1 MQRTLPKSADREPIA
16 LVGIGCR
23 FPGGINDSQSFWEL
37 LVNKKDAIVEIPP
50 ERWNL
55 QRFYDPKPNKPGK
68 IYVRQGGF
76 LQQRVDAFDALF
88 FGIAPREAECMDP
101 QQRLLLETSWEALED
116 AGIAP
121 DSLAGSNTGVFIG
134 AFTLDHQLTQMGS
147 GNRDLIGAH
156 TTIGSTMTILSNRI
170 SYVLDLR
177 GPSMS
182 VDTACSSS
190 LVTTHLAC
198 QAIWNGECDLA
209 MAGGVNVMTRPE
221 YPVAMCKGGFLAK
234 DGRSKS
240 FDARADGYGRGEGS
254 GVVVLKRLSA
264 AISDGDNIYAVIRGT
279 GVNQDGHTSG
289 ITVPNPESQAALIRN
304 VCTRY
309 EIDPKQIQYIEA
321 HGTGTPV
328 GDPLEAKALGSVIG
342 LGRKLHERCWIG
354 SIKANIGHTEAAA
367 GVAGLIKASLCL
379 SHRQVP
385 PQANLETPNPDIP
398 FESLGLRLPE
408 KLEQLAPDAE
418 NVLACINSFGYGGT
432 NAHVV
437 LENAPKPIRPRK
449 AKNTGGKQYVL
460 PLSARSEEALGDL
473 ARSWLNR
480 LSQPAT
486 ESLDDLC
493 YSAACRRN
501 HHAFRAAFT
510 GSSRHELAEQL
521 EQFVEQ
527 GMGEWLASG
536 QMLNKA
542 QAKPVFVFTGM
553 GPQWWAMGRELYH
566 GEPVFRKEADRCDAV
581 FKKIA
586 EWSILEA
593 MLAEEPV
600 SRMNDTT
607 IAQTAN
613 FVIQAGLVAL
623 WRSLGVEPAAIVGHS
638 VGEVTAAYVA
648 GVLTLEDA
656 IRVSYHRS
664 QIQKKASGMGKMLAV
679 GLGAEQCADLL
690 KLTEGKV
697 SIAAINSPSTVTL
710 AGDAASLEAIATYLT
725 TIGEFNRFLQVEVPY
740 HSHYMEDLKPEVR
753 EKLADLK
760 PTLPSL
766 TLYSTVT
773 GDRVNAVS
781 YNAEY
786 WCDNIRE
793 PVYFAKAL
801 ESLVRDGYRVFL
813 EVGPHPV
820 LSAAIKE
827 CCRAHNVTPVT
838 FASMKRGMPEK
849 RTLKLALAGL
859 YTAGCTLDWSQLFAA
874 GARYVKIP
882 SYPWQREIY
891 WREQESSLADRTG
904 LPVHPLLDQR
914 LSDPRPTWQYQLNH
928 QYLPYLNDHQ
938 VDGLVVMPG
947 AAYVE
952 AGLALYFE
960 LSGDR
965 ACALEHVQFHQALIL
980 GPNNDPDP
988 LVHVTYDPET
998 KEYAFFSREQKNHLD
1013 WQLHSQCKLTD
1024 AAAIAASAENL
1035 AGISARC
1042 TDPVNTAELYGS
1054 LKQRGLDY
1062 GPCFRTISEL
1072 QRNGDEVLARIEL
1085 HPSLEQNFAAYRLHP
1100 TLLDGCFQSLIACM
1114 DGDDH
1119 FYMPIAIR
1127 KLSFFHPVTRQ
1138 LWCHGSLSQR
1148 SAESIEGNM
1157 NLYDDQGRL
1166 CVQLEGLQCRALAS
1180 QQEKQSDQISRLAY
1194 VWDWQQQN
1202 LNLSNTPRKGTWLVF
1217 SSENE
1222 LSGKLCLNL
1231 ETDNVNRVIPVDT
1244 RYVYQQ
1250 KDAAIQMLDSNQLAR
1265 VKAVLEIAKQHDC
1278 IGVAYLWGLQT
1289 GAEEHDPAGI
1299 GQACAAMQVLQLL
1312 NEVFTQ
1318 SSPRLY
1324 FVTQGI
1330 QPVKD
1335 TDAVKRL
1342 VQSPLIGFARV
1353 ALNEFPRFHCSLI
1366 DLDELDSANQADQ
1379 LRLELLTN
1387 SHEDDVAL
1395 RDRERY
1401 VHRLIHRE
1409 ANPAQEQIARHETV
1423 TASKV
1428 EAFRLDWTNEPVF
1441 KEITRL
1447 IALKADEVEIELDH
1461 IDLAG
1466 LNRDPVKVE
1475 KSPGYFASG
1484 TIRKVGEA
1492 ATGWRVG
1499 EQVAA
1504 VCKGLPASHC
1514 VVKKDRVFSL
1524 AKLADIARTGIIY
1537 LMSSVIP
1544 AYYSLSHIARVKPG
1558 EIVLIDADLGDSAIF
1573 FHRIA
1578 LWLGANPVLY
1588 SADEKRL
1595 HALQAQSEATV
1606 FDARESGLAGILS
1619 TAFDIFA
1626 IRAWVHSSSNNHSAL
1641 KNIAEQANAHEVIAD
1656 QSEDAARTAAE
1667 PVRRVGNAHVSAL
1680 ALAFSAPLL
1689 FNKLL
1694 SELGSYIRKYPM
1706 DAADVRIFSG
1716 EMLLEA
1722 CRSASPAD
1730 AMRTGVLSLENRA
1743 RISVQVTQKEAQ
1755 FVDPAAS
1762 YLITGGFGGFGSEVA
1777 YWLAKQGAKHLI
1789 LAGRRGAA
1797 GKSAQMVMKK
1807 LHDRGVNVMAVAAD
1821 IADAEQVSHLLAQ
1834 IDKAMPPL
1842 RGVFHGAAILDDA
1855 PILDLTP
1862 QRMAAVMQ
1870 AKAVSAWHLHR
1881 LTQNHSLDFFVMC
1894 SSVSALIG
1902 NGRQA
1907 NYAAA
1912 NTFLDALAWH
1922 RKALGLPSTTINWG
1936 AINTGMAVDSEEVK
1950 KHLTLMGMNTLPVK
1964 QALECWK
1971 FLHDK
1976 KIIQYGLM
1984 DVSWSRWQEF
1994 EPTGGQSLRFLHL
2007 ANMVAGKTA
2016 ATSLVKEISL
2026 LPPEARQ
2033 AKLEDL
2039 LGELI
2044 TKILRMPRNKINTQ
2058 ASLSQMGIDSLM
2070 AAELQAEINQALG
2083 IRASTLELMR
2093 GQNLGHLAQ
2102 LLADKANLSA
2112 APAAMPP
2119 NSDESSELIERL
2131 SEQDVTILLNQL
2143 LAEGENTV
2151 NE

>member
-1 MQRTLPKSADREPIA
+1 MKRTLPKSTDMEPIA

-23 FPGGINDSQSFWEL
+23 FPGGISDTKSFWEL
-37 LVNKKDAIVEIPP
+37 LVNKKDGIVEIPA

-55 QRFYDPKPNKPGK
+55 QRFYDPEPNKPGK

-116 AGIAP
+116 AGIPP

-156 TTIGSTMTILSNRI
+156 TAIGSTMTILSNRI

-190 LVTTHLAC
+190 LVATHLAC

-254 GVVVLKRLSA
+254 GVVVLKRLSD
-264 AISDGDNIYAVIRGT
+264 AIKDGDNVYAVIRGT
-279 GVNQDGHTSG
+279 GVNQDGHTNG

-309 EIDPKQIQYIEA
+309 NLDPQQVQYIEA

-342 LGRKLHERCWIG
+342 LGRKPDERCLVG

-379 SHRQVP
+379 SHRLVP
-385 PQANLETPNPDIP
+385 PQANLEMPNPDIP

-408 KLEQLAPDAE
+408 RLEQLAPGVD

-432 NAHVV
+432 NAHVI
-437 LENAPKPIRPRK
+437 LENAPKLTRTRR
-449 AKNTGGKQYVL
+449 AKSANGKQHVL
-460 PLSARSEEALGDL
+460 PLSARSEEALKDL
-473 ARSWLNR
+473 ARSWFSR
-480 LSQPAT
+480 LSQNTT
-486 ESLDDLC
+486 ESLEDLC
-493 YSAACRRN
+493 YSAACRRS
-501 HHAFRAAFT
+501 HHPFRVAFT
-510 GSSRHELAEQL
+510 GNSQGEMCAQI
-521 EQFVEQ
+521 EQFIEQ
-527 GMGEWLASG
+527 GTGEWLASG
-536 QMLNKA
+536 QTLNEEPF
-542 QAKPVFVFTGM
+542 QPVFVFTGM

-566 GEPVFRKEADRCDAV
+566 EESVFRNEVDQCDAV
-581 FKKIA
+581 FKKITG
-586 EWSILEA
+586 WSILDE
-593 MLAEEPV
+593 MLADEAV
-600 SRMNDTT
+600 SRMSDTT
-607 IAQTAN
+607 IAQTSN
-613 FVIQAGLVAL
+613 FVIQTGLVAL

-648 GVLTLEDA
+648 GVLTLEEA
-656 IRVSYHRS
+656 IKVSYHRS
-664 QIQKKASGMGKMLAV
+664 QIQKKASGLGKMLAV

-697 SIAAINSPSTVTL
+697 SIAAINSPATVTL
-710 AGDAASLEAIATYLT
+710 AGDAESLEAIATYLT

-760 PTLPSL
+760 PALPAL

-773 GDRVNAVS
+773 GDRVNAIS
-781 YNAEY
+781 YDAEY

-793 PVYFAKAL
+793 PVYFAKAV
-801 ESLVRDGYRVFL
+801 ESLLRDGYRVFL

-827 CCRAHNVTPVT
+827 CCRTQNIVPVT
-838 FASMKRGMPEK
+838 FASMKRGMPEQ

-859 YTAGCTLDWSQLFAA
+859 YTAGCELDWPRLSAA
-874 GARYVKIP
+874 GARYIKIP
-882 SYPWQREIY
+882 SYPWQREVY

-952 AGLALYFE
+952 AGLALHAE
-960 LSGDR
+960 LFGDK
-965 ACALEHVQFHQALIL
+965 ACALEYMQFHQALIL
-980 GPNNDPDP
+980 GSNNDQDP
-988 LVHVTYDPET
+988 VVHVTYDPET
-998 KEYAFFSREQKNHLD
+998 KEYAFFSREQKSHLD
-1013 WQLHSQCKLTD
+1013 WQLHSQCKLAD
-1024 AAAIAASAENL
+1024 APVAAASAESL

-1042 TDPVNTAELYGS
+1042 TSQVNIAELYSS

-1062 GPCFRTISEL
+1062 GPCFRTIGEL

-1085 HPSLEQNFAAYRLHP
+1085 HPSLEQNFTAYRLHP

-1114 DGDDH
+1114 DGDDR

-1127 KLSFFHPVTRQ
+1127 KLTFFHPVTRQ
-1138 LWCHGSLSQR
+1138 LWCHGSLNER
-1148 SAESIEGNM
+1148 SAESIEGNL

-1166 CVQLEGLQCRALAS
+1166 CVQLKGLQCRALAS
-1180 QQEKQSDQISRLAY
+1180 QQEKQSDQIGRLAY

-1222 LSGKLCLNL
+1222 LSEQLCLTL
-1231 ETDNVNRVIPVDT
+1231 ENDNVNRVIPVDT

-1250 KDAAIQMLDSNQLAR
+1250 QNAAIQILDASQLAR
-1265 VKAVLEIAKQHDC
+1265 VKAVLEIAKQHNC
-1278 IGVAYLWGLQT
+1278 IGVAYLWGLQA
-1289 GAEEHDPAGI
+1289 GMEENDPAGT
-1299 GQACAAMQVLQLL
+1299 GQACAAMQVMQLL
-1312 NEVFTQ
+1312 NEVFPQ
-1318 SSPRLY
+1318 NSPRLY
-1324 FVTQGI
+1324 FVTQGV

-1335 TDAVKRL
+1335 TDAAKHL
-1342 VQSPLIGFARV
+1342 VQSPLVGFSRV
-1353 ALNEFPRFHCSLI
+1353 ALNEFPGFHCSLI
-1366 DLDELDSANQADQ
+1366 DLDESSSAKQADQ

-1387 SHEDDVAL
+1387 SDEDDVAF

-1401 VHRLIHRE
+1401 VHRLMHRE
-1409 ANPAQEQIARHETV
+1409 ADASQEEIPPHVTV

-1428 EAFRLDWTNEPVF
+1428 AAFRLDWASETVF
-1441 KEITRL
+1441 KETTRS
-1447 IALKADEVEIELDH
+1447 IALKANEVEIELDH
-1461 IDLAG
+1461 INLAG
-1466 LNRDPVKVE
+1466 LSRDSAQDE
-1475 KSPGYFASG
+1475 KSSGYFASG
-1484 TIRKVGEA
+1484 IIRKVGEA
-1492 ATGWRVG
+1492 VTEWRVG
-1499 EQVAA
+1499 EQVAV
-1504 VCKGLPASHC
+1504 VCKGLPVSHC
-1514 VVKKDRVFSL
+1514 VVKKEQVFSL
-1524 AKLADIARTGIIY
+1524 VKLAGIARTGVVH
-1537 LMSSVIP
+1537 LMPSIIP
-1544 AYYSLSHIARVKPG
+1544 AYYSLSHVARVKPG
-1558 EIVLIDADLGDSAIF
+1558 EIVLIDADLGDSALC
-1573 FHRIA
+1573 FHRVA

-1588 SADEKRL
+1588 SVNDERL
-1595 HALQAQSEATV
+1595 HALQTQSEVAV
-1606 FDARESGLAGILS
+1606 FDAREPGLAGILS

-1626 IRAWVHSSSNNHSAL
+1626 VRAWVHSYNSAHSVL
-1641 KNIAEQANAHEVIAD
+1641 KNIAQQADAHEVIAD
-1656 QSEDAARTAAE
+1656 QNQDAAAGTAAE
-1667 PVRRVGNAHVSAL
+1667 SMQSGGHAHSSAL
-1680 ALAFSAPLL
+1680 ALAFSAPFL

-1694 SELGSYIRKYPM
+1694 AELGAYIRKHPM
-1706 DAADVRIFSG
+1706 DATNVRIFSG
-1716 EMLLEA
+1716 EAMLEA
-1722 CRSASPAD
+1722 CRSASPTD
-1730 AMRTGVLSLENRA
+1730 AMHAGVLSLENRA
-1743 RISVQVTQKEAQ
+1743 RIPVQVAQKEPP

-1777 YWLAKQGAKHLI
+1777 YWLARQGAKHLI
-1789 LAGRRGAA
+1789 LVGRRGAA
-1797 GKSAQMVMKK
+1797 GKSAQMIMKK
-1807 LHDRGVNVMAVAAD
+1807 LHDMGVNVMAAAAD
-1821 IADAEQVSHLLAQ
+1821 IADAEQVSRLLAQ
-1834 IDKAMPPL
+1834 IDKVMPPL
-1842 RGVFHGAAILDDA
+1842 RGVFHGAAVLDDA

-1881 LTQNHSLDFFVMC
+1881 LTQNHTLDFFVMC

-1912 NTFLDALAWH
+1912 NTFLDALSWH
-1922 RKALGLPSTTINWG
+1922 RKALGLPATTINWG

-1950 KHLTLMGMNTLPVK
+1950 KHLALMGMNTLPAK

-1976 KIIQYGLM
+1976 NIAQYGLM
-1984 DVSWSRWQEF
+1984 DVSWPRWQEF
-1994 EPTGGQSLRFLHL
+1994 EPTGGQSLRFRHL
-2007 ANMVAGKTA
+2007 ANVAA
-2016 ATSLVKEISL
+2016 NAVAVTSLAKEMSAL
-2026 LPPEARQ
+2026 SPEEQQVR
-2033 AKLEDL
+2033 LEDL
-2039 LGELI
+2039 LSELVAK
-2044 TKILRMPRNKINTQ
+2044 TLRLPRNKINTQ

-2083 IRASTLELMR
+2083 VRISTLELMR
-2093 GQNLGHLAQ
+2093 GQNLGHLAR

-2112 APAAMPP
+2112 APAATA
-2119 NSDESSELIERL
+2119 SGSGESSELIERL

-2143 LAEGENTV
+2143 LAEGEAV

>member
-1 MQRTLPKSADREPIA
+1 MKRTLPKSTDMEPIA

-23 FPGGINDSQSFWEL
+23 FPGGISDTKSFWEL
-37 LVNKKDAIVEIPP
+37 LVSKKDGIVEIPA

-55 QRFYDPKPNKPGK
+55 QRFYDPEPNKPGK

-116 AGIAP
+116 AGIPP

-156 TTIGSTMTILSNRI
+156 TAIGSTMTILSNRI

-190 LVTTHLAC
+190 LVSAHLAC

-209 MAGGVNVMTRPE
+209 MAGGVNIMTRPE

-264 AISDGDNIYAVIRGT
+264 AIADGDNVYAVIRGT
-279 GVNQDGHTSG
+279 GVNQDGHTNG

-309 EIDPKQIQYIEA
+309 NLDPKQVQYIEA

-342 LGRKLHERCWIG
+342 LDRKPDERCLVG

-379 SHRQVP
+379 SHRLVP

-408 KLEQLAPDAE
+408 KLEKLAPGVDR
-418 NVLACINSFGYGGT
+418 VLACINSFGYGGT
-432 NAHVV
+432 NAHVI
-437 LENAPKPIRPRK
+437 LENAPKLTRTRK
-449 AKNTGGKQYVL
+449 AKSAAGKQYVL
-460 PLSARSEEALGDL
+460 PLSARSEEAIKSL
-473 ARSWLNR
+473 ARSWFNR
-480 LSQPAT
+480 LSENTA
-486 ESLDDLC
+486 ESLEDLC
-493 YSAACRRN
+493 YSAACRRS
-501 HHAFRAAFT
+501 HHSLRVAFT
-510 GSSRHELAEQL
+510 GSSKRELCEQIEL
-521 EQFVEQ
+521 FIEQ
-527 GMGEWLASG
+527 GNGEWLASG
-536 QMLNKA
+536 QALNKE
-542 QAKPVFVFTGM
+542 QSQPVFVFTGM
-553 GPQWWAMGRELYH
+553 GPQWWAMGRELYQQ
-566 GEPVFRKEADRCDAV
+566 EPVFRNEVDQCDAV

-586 EWSILEA
+586 GWSILDE
-593 MLAEEPV
+593 MLADEPV
-600 SRMNDTT
+600 SRMSDTT
-607 IAQTAN
+607 IAQTSN
-613 FVIQAGLVAL
+613 FVIQTGLVAL

-648 GVLTLEDA
+648 GVLTLEEA
-656 IRVSYHRS
+656 IKVSYHRS
-664 QIQKKASGMGKMLAV
+664 QIQKKASGQGKMLAV

-697 SIAAINSPSTVTL
+697 SIAAINSPTTVTL
-710 AGDAASLEAIATYLT
+710 AGDAESLEAIATYLT

-760 PTLPSL
+760 PALPAL

-773 GDRVNAVS
+773 GDFVNEVA
-781 YNAEY
+781 YDAEY

-801 ESLVRDGYRVFL
+801 ESLLRDGYRVFL

-820 LSAAIKE
+820 LSTAIKE
-827 CCRAHNVTPVT
+827 CCRTQNIAPVT
-838 FASMKRGMPEK
+838 FASMKRGIPEK
-849 RTLKLALAGL
+849 RTVQLALAGL
-859 YTAGCTLDWSQLFAA
+859 YTAGCAIDWPRLFAA
-874 GARYVKIP
+874 NSRYVKIP
-882 SYPWQREIY
+882 SYPWQREVY
-891 WREQESSLADRTG
+891 WREEENSLTDRTG
-904 LPVHPLLDQR
+904 LPAHPLLDHR

-928 QYLPYLNDHQ
+928 QYLPYLKDHQ

-952 AGLALYFE
+952 AGLALYAE
-960 LSGDR
+960 LFGSNS
-965 ACALEHVQFHQALIL
+965 CTLTNLQFHQALLL
-980 GPNNDPDP
+980 GSDQDPDP
-988 LVHVTYDPET
+988 VVHVTYDPDT

-1013 WQLHSQCKLTD
+1013 WQLHSQCQLADTP
-1024 AAAIAASAENL
+1024 AAASPAESL
-1035 AGISARC
+1035 ALISARC
-1042 TDPVNTAELYGS
+1042 NDQVNISELYVS

-1062 GPCFRTISEL
+1062 GPCFRTITEL
-1072 QRNGDEVLARIEL
+1072 QRKGAEVLARIAL
-1085 HPSLEQNFAAYRLHP
+1085 HPDLEKDFAAYRLHP

-1127 KLSFFHPVTRQ
+1127 KLTFLQPVTTQ
-1138 LWCHGSLSQR
+1138 LWCHGSLSEF
-1148 SAESIEGNM
+1148 SAEGIEGNLS
-1157 NLYDDQGRL
+1157 LYDDQGRL

-1180 QQEKQSDQISRLAY
+1180 QQEKQVDQVSRLAY

-1217 SSENE
+1217 SSDNALSEQVCMALEN
-1222 LSGKLCLNL
+1222 
-1231 ETDNVNRVIPVDT
+1231 DNVNRVIPVDT

-1250 KDAAIQMLDSNQLAR
+1250 QNAVIQTLDDSQLAR
-1265 VKAVLEIAKQHDC
+1265 AKAVLQIAKQHDC
-1278 IGVAYLWGLQT
+1278 VGIAYLWGLQA
-1289 GAEEHDPAGI
+1289 GAEPNDPAGI
-1299 GQACAAMQVLQLL
+1299 GQACVAMQIMQLL
-1312 NEVFTQ
+1312 NEVFQ
-1318 SSPRLY
+1318 QNSPRLY
-1324 FVTQGI
+1324 FVTQGVQAI
-1330 QPVKD
+1330 KD
-1335 TDAVKRL
+1335 TDAIKYL
-1342 VQSPLIGFARV
+1342 AQSPLVGFARV
-1353 ALNEFPRFHCSLI
+1353 ALNEFPGFHCSLI
-1366 DLDELDSANQADQ
+1366 DLDELNGANQADQ

-1387 SHEDDVAL
+1387 SDEDDVAF
-1395 RDRERY
+1395 RGRERY
-1401 VHRLIHRE
+1401 VHRLIHRDADSSPE
-1409 ANPAQEQIARHETV
+1409 EMSQQAAV

-1428 EAFRLDWTNEPVF
+1428 EAFRLAWANEPVF
-1441 KEITRL
+1441 TEITRSV
-1447 IALKADEVEIELDH
+1447 ALKADEVEIELDH

-1466 LNRDPVKVE
+1466 LSRESVQSE
-1475 KSPGYFASG
+1475 KLPAYFATG
-1484 TIRKVGEA
+1484 IIRKVGEA
-1492 ATGWRVG
+1492 VTEWREG

-1504 VCKGLPASHC
+1504 VCKGMPASHSL
-1514 VVKKDRVFSL
+1514 VKKDQIFSL
-1524 AKLADIARTGIIY
+1524 TQLAGIAKTGIVKV
-1537 LMSSVIP
+1537 MSSVIP
-1544 AYYSLSHIARVKPG
+1544 AYYSLSHVARVKPG
-1558 EIVLIDADLGDSAIF
+1558 EIVLIDADLGDGALC
-1573 FHRIA
+1573 FHRVA

-1588 SADEKRL
+1588 SVNDERL
-1595 HALQAQSEATV
+1595 RALEALSEVAV

-1619 TAFDIFA
+1619 AAFDVFA
-1626 IRAWVHSSSNNHSAL
+1626 VRAWVHSHSSSHSVL
-1641 KNIAEQANAHEVIAD
+1641 KNIARQANAHEVIAD
-1656 QSEDAARTAAE
+1656 QSQEVAGTAAE
-1667 PVRRVGNAHVSAL
+1667 SIQRGGNAYVGAL
-1680 ALAFSAPLL
+1680 ALALSAPLL

-1694 SELGSYIRKYPM
+1694 TELGTYIRKYPM
-1706 DAADVRIFSG
+1706 DAAEVSSVSG
-1716 EMLLEA
+1716 EAMLEA
-1722 CRSASPAD
+1722 LRSASQTD
-1730 AMRTGVLSLENRA
+1730 GLHSVVLSLENREK
-1743 RISVQVTQKEAQ
+1743 IPVQVTRKEPS

-1762 YLITGGFGGFGSEVA
+1762 YLITGGFGGFGLEVA
-1777 YWLAKQGAKHLI
+1777 HWLVKQGAKHLV
-1789 LAGRRGAA
+1789 LVGRRGAA
-1797 GKSAQMVMKK
+1797 GEAAQNTMKQ
-1807 LHDRGVNVMAVAAD
+1807 LHGKGVNVMAAAAD
-1821 IADAEQVSHLLAQ
+1821 IADAQQVSRLLTQ
-1834 IDKAMPPL
+1834 IDEAMPPL
-1842 RGVFHGAAILDDA
+1842 KGVFHGAAVLDDA

-1870 AKAVSAWHLHR
+1870 AKAVSAWHLHQ

-1912 NTFLDALAWH
+1912 NTFLDALSWH
-1922 RKALGLPSTTINWG
+1922 RQALGLPSTTINWG

-1950 KHLTLMGMNTLPVK
+1950 RHLALMGMNTLPAK

-1976 KIIQYGLM
+1976 KVAQYGLM
-1984 DVSWSRWQEF
+1984 DVSWPRWQEF
-1994 EPTGGQSLRFLHL
+1994 EPTGGQSLRFRHL
-2007 ANMVAGKTA
+2007 ANVVANA
-2016 ATSLVKEISL
+2016 AAVTSLAKEISVL
-2026 LPPEARQ
+2026 SPEEQQVR
-2033 AKLEDL
+2033 LEDL
-2039 LGELI
+2039 LNELVAK
-2044 TKILRMPRNKINTQ
+2044 TLRLPRNKINTQ

-2083 IRASTLELMR
+2083 VRISTLELMR
-2093 GQNLGHLAQ
+2093 GQNLGHLAR

-2112 APAAMPP
+2112 VPATTA
-2119 NSDESSELIERL
+2119 NHGGESSELIERL

-2143 LAEGENTV
+2143 LAEGETV